1 MKKII
6 KLLHNKLVKLL
17 LITLAIA
24 LFASGIYI
32 GFRLTKQRHEQLAI
46 IEAENAKQAKQAQ
59 ELAKKLKLKQ
69 AVVAA
74 ITQKQEL
81 ITSEFDLTQT
91 VKWDDSW
98 GSLSLF
104 EKSQDITFYGKGL
117 YIVDLSLVTEED
129 FAVDD
134 ILSTK
139 LLTVTLPKPQ
149 IKSIEIIENNTVYS
163 ITDTGLLRFGDI
175 KITPYQSQQIT
186 SQVKE
191 QMRLTMQEDFYYHQA
206 LEHSENSVK
215 DLFQTLLTQSQTED
229 YIISIKWK
237 P

>member
-6 KLLHNKLVKLL
+6 KLLHDKLVKLL

-69 AVVAA
+69 AAVAA

-117 YIVDLSLVTEED
+117 YTVDLSLVTEED

-191 QMRLTMQEDFYYHQA
+191 QMRLTMQGDFYYHQA

-215 DLFQTLLTQSQTED
+215 DLFQTILTQSQTED

-237 P
+237 Q